1 MGIDDFLDESSEDE
15 TGSEQQE
22 DGNNQVPENII
33 RAIDYHIMQA
43 CDNSGVELNLDTQ
56 EVGIVVQDNVVV
68 AERQRLAVV
77 IAVTMR
83 RMTSESFDE
92 LKELTMQEI
101 QNLES

>member
-15 TGSEQQE
+15 TDSEQQE

-43 CDNSGVELNLDTQ
+43 CDNSNLELNLDTQ

-77 IAVTMR
+77 IAVAMR
-83 RMTSESFDE
+83 RMTSESFGE